1 MLITCPTFLIR
12 DVTCKLNQTM
22 EIKYDK
28 IGIDYNLTR
37 NADKYLTE
45 QLLYHLQPTKNGKYL
60 DIGCGTGNYTNQLQ
74 KNGFDFIGIDPSEL
88 MLDKA
93 KLRNDKID
101 WKIGSAENTGLP
113 KSFLNGII
121 GSLTIHHW
129 TNLENGFSELN
140 KVLKPNGRIVI
151 FTSTPEQMKG
161 YWLNHYFPKMLFDS
175 IIQMPTLEKVKKSM
189 KDSGIEFLETHKY
202 FIKPDLED
210 QFLYCGKQN
219 PELYFDEQI
228 RRGISSFSSLSNRIE
243 VENGL
248 SELRKDI
255 DSGKV
260 IEIMKSYE
268 NDLGDYL
275 YVIGKKPA
283 GNNVYKK

>member
-1 MLITCPTFLIR
+1 
-12 DVTCKLNQTM
+12 M
-22 EIKYDK
+22 EVKYDK

-37 NADKYLTE
+37 KADKYLTE
-45 QLLYHLQPTKNGKYL
+45 QLLYYLQPTKDGKYL
-60 DIGCGTGNYTNQLQ
+60 DIGCGTGNYTSELQ
-74 KNGFDFIGIDPSEL
+74 KNGFDLIGIDPSEL
-88 MLDKA
+88 MLEKA
-93 KLRNDKID
+93 KLKNHKIH

-113 KSFLNGII
+113 ENSVDGII

-129 TNLENGFSELN
+129 TDLKIGFSELN

-161 YWLNHYFPKMLFDS
+161 YWLNHYFPKMLSDS
-175 IIQMPTLEKVKKSM
+175 IIQMPTLKRLKKAM
-189 KDSGIEFLETHKY
+189 KDSGIEFLETQKY

-228 RRGISSFSSLSNRIE
+228 RHGISSFSSLSNRTE

-255 DSGKV
+255 DSGK
-260 IEIMKSYE
+260 IEEIIKSYD

-283 GNNVYKK
+283 GNNGYK